1 MCGLPTSGWTASWTG
16 KRRRNDMNLVFWQR
30 IDLAARNVTPFAI
43 SVVLVLLSVLPI
55 PAPGLNTITPAFAIM
70 SLYHW
75 AIYRPNLMPFSAVF
89 AIGLLQDLLTGAP
102 VGLFTLVFLTTYG
115 VAVTQRR
122 FIAGKSFLIY
132 WLGFVMLALAAA
144 FESWV
149 LASIWYFTVLD
160 PRPVLFQ
167 LLVSVGIFPLLAW
180 MLLQWQQTVLGDLS

>member
-1 MCGLPTSGWTASWTG
+1 
-16 KRRRNDMNLVFWQR
+16 MNISFWQR
-30 IDLAARNVTPFAI
+30 IDLAARNVTPLLI
-43 SVVLVLLSVLPI
+43 SILLVLLSVLPI
-55 PAPGLNTITPAFAIM
+55 PAPGLNTITPAFALM

-89 AIGLLQDLLTGAP
+89 AIGLLHDLLTGAP

-132 WLGFVMLALAAA
+132 WLGFVMLAAAAA

-149 LASIWYFTVLD
+149 LASAWHVTVLD
-160 PRPVLFQ
+160 LRPVMFQ
-167 LLVSVGIFPLLAW
+167 FLVSVGIFPMLAW
-180 MLLQWQQTVLGDLS
+180 ILLQWQQAVLGDLA